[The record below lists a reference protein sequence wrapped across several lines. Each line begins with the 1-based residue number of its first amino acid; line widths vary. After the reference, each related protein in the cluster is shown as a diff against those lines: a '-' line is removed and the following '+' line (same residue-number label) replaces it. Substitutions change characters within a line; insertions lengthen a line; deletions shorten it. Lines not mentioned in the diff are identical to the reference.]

1 MADYQRASS
10 DLFAS
15 LRKWHWTAK
24 IMCWRCAKIYAFLQ
38 LKEMFTQLGKGFA
51 YEIQTWTNPPDM

>member
-1 MADYQRASS
+1 
-10 DLFAS
+10 
-15 LRKWHWTAK
+15 
-24 IMCWRCAKIYAFLQ
+24 MCWRCAKIYAFLQ